1 MRTVLFLRSNPVSPD
16 VRLEK
21 EARALIASGFNVS
34 VLAWDR
40 LGTSEPTETPIR
52 NLQINRLRISGRFG
66 SGLRNAI
73 PLIWW
78 QCAALWWMLSR
89 RCEFDRI
96 HACDLDTGIVGLV
109 AAKLLRKPIVYDIFD
124 LYADR
129 LNTNH
134 TLIAPILRR
143 LELALIGWMDAVII
157 CDEAR
162 RHQIAGAKFKRLAVV
177 YNTPDNFS
185 LNSIAANNETTLTSA
200 RLRNAYVGILTS
212 DRFLL
217 EMVEVVRAEPAF
229 YLTIAG
235 FGHLEEE
242 IQLKASGCDRINVM
256 GKVPY
261 ETGLSISANSDA
273 MFAIYDPSLPNHR
286 YSSANKLF
294 EAMALGKPIIVA
306 RNTSMDLTVE
316 RHNLGF
322 VIDYGDEKALF
333 NCLVAISGWTHE
345 KVLEFKQSANEVFVN
360 EFSWGVMERRL
371 VDLYRATEPTDAD
384 ASPSTPSNQIRIGS

>member
-21 EARALIASGFNVS
+21 EARALIAAGFNVR

-40 LGTSEPTETPIR
+40 LGTSLPTETPI
-52 NLQINRLRISGRFG
+52 NNFQINRLRISGRFG

-73 PLIWW
+73 PLVSW

-89 RCEFDRI
+89 RAEFDRV

-129 LNTNH
+129 LNTSH

-143 LELALIGWMDAVII
+143 LELAIIGMMDAVVI

-162 RHQIAGAKFKRLAVV
+162 RHQIAGAKFKRLAVI
-177 YNTPDNFS
+177 YNTPDSYS
-185 LNSIAANNETTLTSA
+185 LNSISTTKCRIPTSPS
-200 RLRNAYVGILTS
+200 LQIAYIGILSS

-217 EMVEVVRAEPAF
+217 EMVDVVRSEPAF
-229 YLTIAG
+229 SLTIAG
-235 FGHLEEE
+235 FGHLEDE
-242 IQLKASGCDRINVM
+242 IRRMASGCQRIKVI

-261 ETGLSISANSDA
+261 ETGLSISADSDA

-316 RHNLGF
+316 RHNLGY
-322 VIDYGDEKALF
+322 VIDYGDKQALV
-333 NCLVAISGWTHE
+333 NCLIAISRWTNE
-345 KVLEFKQSANEVFVN
+345 EVKEFKKSANEVFTN

-384 ASPSTPSNQIRIGS
+384 GGLGKLSNQIRVDS